1 MEPVSESLSGQTPD
15 PAPGAEA
22 CHQEPSVPSAAA
34 EQSESPA
41 VGPAVYSGPER
52 RAQGYLVAEIL
63 TDYPAVEGHAPAFH
77 RPR

>member
-15 PAPGAEA
+15 PALGSEA
-22 CHQEPSVPSAAA
+22 SHQEPGATPVPP

-41 VGPAVYSGPER
+41 AGQAVYSGPER

-63 TDYPAVEGHAPAFH
+63 PDYPAVDGHAPAFH